1 MQSRYSS
8 IEVAAT
14 HDGVKAWT
22 EGNITQPPE
31 IAVMDYIINN
41 SDLITGYTS
50 VSHVLLGT
58 LGVAALESLVSKNYV
73 IYK

>member
-31 IAVMDYIINN
+31 IAVMDYIINS
-41 SDLITGYTS
+41 SDSNGYVS

-58 LGVAALESLVSKNYV
+58 LGVAALESLVSKEYV